1 MAYEEA
7 TPTRDSGG
15 YGLPPWPEL
24 PIRAKPAPS
33 GEATKCQSDIMELAH
48 KKGGRGYGG
57 EVGGPFSDV
66 TL

>member
-1 MAYEEA
+1 MACEEA
-7 TPTRDSGG
+7 VPTRDSRG

-57 EVGGPFSDV
+57 
-66 TL
+66 